1 MNMKQVRPRL
11 DKWELA
17 TMHRLLDKEYRQRK
31 AKLKRQE
38 SGIAYD
44 GQSYEDLHRLGSLRR
59 RLGKLLRLLKGER

>member
-1 MNMKQVRPRL
+1 MKQVRPRL

-17 TMHRLLDKEYRQRK
+17 MLHRLLDKEYRQRK
-31 AKLKRQE
+31 ANLKRQE

-59 RLGKLLRLLKGER
+59 RLGKLLRLLKEER